1 MAEMGQF
8 KQIQIEKRTTI
19 SKSKLNQQVMVVQT
33 IFTGQ

>member
-1 MAEMGQF
+1 MGQF

-19 SKSKLNQQVMVVQT
+19 SKNNWNQIVMAAQT